1 MTLRSDDYENNAEE
15 MLLNDFILKRID
27 IVPFLAPLPKVLND
41 FFTECELCNP
51 LQYSKVYSA
60 EWLSSRVLPQI

>member
-1 MTLRSDDYENNAEE
+1 MTLRSDYHENNAEE
-15 MLLNDFILKRID
+15 MLLNDFIRKRID
-27 IVPFLAPLPKVLND
+27 IVPLVAPFPKVLND
-41 FFTECELCNP
+41 IFTKCELCNP